1 MANFLK
7 IVSGL
12 YLLLVWV
19 GFVATVALAPAPEV
33 YSGPLALLI
42 ALGASIPAA
51 VLFAFAQIVE
61 DVRSMRNNLRLQSD
75 HLKAM
80 RNYYEPQARWAR
92 LISAVEPLNRPI
104 GNEQARPAVWQRVGL
119 LRGHAG
125 PG

>member
-19 GFVATVALAPAPEV
+19 GFIAAVVFAPAPNV
-33 YSGPLALLI
+33 YNGPLAFLI

-61 DVRSMRNNLRLQSD
+61 DVRSMRNNLRFQSD
-75 HLKAM
+75 HLREM
-80 RNYYEPQARWAR
+80 RNYYEPQA
-92 LISAVEPLNRPI
+92 
-104 GNEQARPAVWQRVGL
+104 
-119 LRGHAG
+119 H
-125 PG
+125 

>member
-7 IVSGL
+7 VVSGL
-12 YLLLVWV
+12 YLLLVWI
-19 GFVATVALAPAPEV
+19 GFVATVALAPAPNV
-33 YSGPLALLI
+33 YSGPLAFLI

-80 RNYYEPQARWAR
+80 RNYYEPQAR
-92 LISAVEPLNRPI
+92 
-104 GNEQARPAVWQRVGL
+104 
-119 LRGHAG
+119 
-125 PG
+125 

>member
-19 GFVATVALAPAPEV
+19 GFVAAVVLAPAPDA

-75 HLKAM
+75 HLRAM
-80 RNYYEPQARWAR
+80 RNYYEPQAR
-92 LISAVEPLNRPI
+92 
-104 GNEQARPAVWQRVGL
+104 
-119 LRGHAG
+119 
-125 PG
+125 

>member
-1 MANFLK
+1 MGGAMAYFLK
-7 IVSGL
+7 VVSGL

-19 GFVATVALAPAPEV
+19 GFVATVALAPAPDT

-75 HLKAM
+75 HLRAM
-80 RNYYEPQARWAR
+80 RNYYEPQAR
-92 LISAVEPLNRPI
+92 
-104 GNEQARPAVWQRVGL
+104 
-119 LRGHAG
+119 
-125 PG
+125 